1 MSHWRL
7 FQFDWPTVSET
18 DDAKETQM
26 LYKFDYLPPGLFNQ
40 MQRRHRCCTS
50 LLPPQTM
57 PQVGVGLDWVVS
69 FSDIMVL
76 IVVSSS
82 GIGWLPR

>member
-26 LYKFDYLPPGLFNQ
+26 LYKFDYLPPGLFN
-40 MQRRHRCCTS
+40 RA
-50 LLPPQTM
+50 
-57 PQVGVGLDWVVS
+57 QVGVGLDWVVS